1 MRLVKY
7 ESYIVTVKSVSCLP
21 AGEYLLYFQNVFV
34 FEKPAVVVWLFLIFL
49 EALMIQVYSLIFML
63 MMR

>member
-7 ESYIVTVKSVSCLP
+7 ESYIVTVKSASCLP

-34 FEKPAVVVWLFLIFL
+34 LKKPAVVVWLFLIFL

>member
-1 MRLVKY
+1 MKAIL
-7 ESYIVTVKSVSCLP
+7 
-21 AGEYLLYFQNVFV
+21 LLYNLLPVFQQNICYISRMCLFLK
-34 FEKPAVVVWLFLIFL
+34 KPAVVVWLFLIFL

>member
-7 ESYIVTVKSVSCLP
+7 ESYIVTVKSASCLC
-21 AGEYLLYFQNVFV
+21 YISRMCLFLK
-34 FEKPAVVVWLFLIFL
+34 KPAVVVWLFLIFL

>member
-7 ESYIVTVKSVSCLP
+7 ESYIVTVKSASCLP

-34 FEKPAVVVWLFLIFL
+34 FEETCSCGLAILNFSGSPV
-49 EALMIQVYSLIFML
+49 IQVYSLIFML